1 MGSQPDTIT
10 KIAVRG
16 FKSIADEQE
25 IELHPLTLLA
35 GANSSGKSSIMQPIL
50 LLKQTLEA
58 VSDPGALLLNGP
70 NVRFTSASQLLCRIA
85 QATHKGEFAVGI
97 DLSIGINLETVFSR
111 EEGIGF
117 EISSMTWSHGDEKL
131 RVLPGMAHAEIN
143 EVFNTPSEGLISGDE
158 ALGFLPLVFVELL
171 AKLGKAENSPLCWSL
186 QRERC
191 FLAFEASIR
200 DAESSRIIHT
210 DMLSPARRF
219 VPHLQNLIHLPG
231 LRGNP
236 QRTYPKR
243 ATGPRFPGTF
253 EDYVASVISLWQSR
267 SDPRLLRLGD
277 LLEGM
282 GLTWRVEAEPVDDT
296 QVELRVG
303 RLPHAG
309 QGEER
314 DLVSIADVGVGVSQS
329 LPVVVALVAAEPGQ
343 VVYLEQPEIHLHPR
357 AQRRLA
363 HVLADAA
370 NRGVIVVAE
379 THSSLLLR
387 EVQTLVATGKL
398 ATDKVKLHWFQR
410 QEDGRTV
417 VTPADLDENG
427 AFGDWPEDFDEV
439 DLDAERAYLDAVER
453 KGAGE

>member
-25 IELHPLTLLA
+25 IELRPLTLLA

-58 VSDPGALLLNGP
+58 PSDPGALLLDGP
-70 NVRFTSASQLLCRIA
+70 NVRFASAEQLLSQTTGRPREM
-85 QATHKGEFAVGI
+85 EFAIRIELLKSRYLEVVLKHEKATGF
-97 DLSIGINLETVFSR
+97 DVDQMNYYYGRRKLQLVPGMSENEVLSILPTGLKAFHARAVKTMSESF
-111 EEGIGF
+111 F
-117 EISSMTWSHGDEKL
+117 WSM
-131 RVLPGMAHAEIN
+131 
-143 EVFNTPSEGLISGDE
+143 
-158 ALGFLPLVFVELL
+158 
-171 AKLGKAENSPLCWSL
+171 

-191 FLAFEASIR
+191 FLSFGLSNRNTGSVLALGSISPP
-200 DAESSRIIHT
+200 SSNFI
-210 DMLSPARRF
+210 
-219 VPHLQNLIHLPG
+219 PHLQRMIHLPG
-231 LRGNP
+231 LRRNP
-236 QRTYPKR
+236 QRTYPRR
-243 ATGPRFPGTF
+243 AAGPLFPGTF
-253 EDYVASVISLWQSR
+253 EDYVASMISQWQYR
-267 SDPRLLRLGD
+267 EDPRLLQLGAT
-277 LLEGM
+277 LENM
-282 GLTWRVEAEPVDDT
+282 GLTWKVRAEPVDDT

-303 RLPHAG
+303 RLPHG
-309 QGEER
+309 KQDGEH
-314 DLVSIADVGVGVSQS
+314 DLVSVADVGVGVSQS
-329 LPVVVALVAAEPGQ
+329 LPVLVALVAAEPGQ

-417 VTPADLDENG
+417 VTAADLDENG

-439 DLDAERAYLDAVER
+439 ELDAERAYLDAVER
-453 KGAGE
+453 KGTGE

>member
-25 IELHPLTLLA
+25 IELRPLTLLA
-35 GANSSGKSSIMQPIL
+35 GANSSGKSSMMQPIL

-58 VSDPGALLLNGP
+58 PSDPGPLLLDGP
-70 NVRFTSASQLLCRIA
+70 NVRFTSAEQLLSQTFGSEKRA
-85 QATHKGEFAVGI
+85 EFAVRTELSNGDRLEVVFKRAKGVGL
-97 DLSIGINLETVFSR
+97 DLDVMNYANHA
-111 EEGIGF
+111 EELHLVLRMSSK
-117 EISSMTWSHGDEKL
+117 EILD
-131 RVLPGMAHAEIN
+131 VLPYHLRALQTTVEQM
-143 EVFNTPSEGLISGDE
+143 EGKSSIWH
-158 ALGFLPLVFVELL
+158 VH
-171 AKLGKAENSPLCWSL
+171 
-186 QRERC
+186 RERC
-191 FLAFEASIR
+191 FFSLDLYVADRKTPPTRVSFTPSVSP
-200 DAESSRIIHT
+200 SSQFI
-210 DMLSPARRF
+210 L
-219 VPHLQNLIHLPG
+219 HLQRLTHLPG

-243 ATGPRFPGTF
+243 AVGPFFAGTF
-253 EDYVASVISLWQSR
+253 GDYVASTVAQWQFQN
-267 SDPRLLRLGD
+267 DPRLSELGVA
-277 LLEGM
+277 LEDM
-282 GLTWRVEAEPVDDT
+282 GLTWKVEAQAVDDT

-303 RLPHAG
+303 RLPHGG

-314 DLVSIADVGVGVSQS
+314 DLVNIADVGVGMSQS

-370 NRGVIVVAE
+370 NRGVVVVAE

-417 VTPADLDENG
+417 VTAADLDENG
-427 AFGDWPEDFDEV
+427 AFGNWPADFDEV
-439 DLDAERAYLDAVER
+439 ELDAERAYLDAVER

>member
-16 FKSIADEQE
+16 FKSIADEQQ
-25 IELHPLTLLA
+25 IELRPLTLLA

-58 VSDPGALLLNGP
+58 PSDPGALLLDGP
-70 NVRFTSASQLLCRIA
+70 NVHFTSADQLLSRLPRKKR
-85 QATHKGEFAVGI
+85 TLNLRVKMG
-97 DLSIGINLETVFSR
+97 LSSGRQLEVVFKR
-111 EEGIGF
+111 AKDVGF
-117 EISSMTWSHGDEKL
+117 EITAMESSYDVKTMRIVPDMSHDEILGVLIESDWRFSTEFLQGRRWSVHRD
-131 RVLPGMAHAEIN
+131 
-143 EVFNTPSEGLISGDE
+143 
-158 ALGFLPLVFVELL
+158 
-171 AKLGKAENSPLCWSL
+171 
-186 QRERC
+186 RC
-191 FLAFEASIR
+191 FLSLRAGE
-200 DAESSRIIHT
+200 D
-210 DMLSPARRF
+210 RRF
-219 VPHLQNLIHLPG
+219 LGVSSISLAGELISCLQALIHLPG

-243 ATGPRFPGTF
+243 AVGPFFAGAF
-253 EDYVASVISLWQSR
+253 DDYVASIVAQWQSN
-267 SDPRLLRLGD
+267 DDLRLT
-277 LLEGM
+277 LLGASLEDM
-282 GLTWRVEAEPVDDT
+282 GLTWKVEAQSVDDT

-303 RLPHAG
+303 RLPHGG
-309 QGEER
+309 QGEEH
-314 DLVSIADVGVGVSQS
+314 DLVNIADVGVGMSQS

-410 QEDGRTV
+410 QADGHTV
-417 VTPADLDENG
+417 VTAADLDENG

-439 DLDAERAYLDAVER
+439 ELNAERDYLDAVER